1 MIVVNK
7 CTPAFSLKNPK
18 DAATATN
25 IVYLEVFA
33 DAISELTGG
42 GEIEDLPEGT
52 VIQPG
57 SVAYDAT
64 GKVAVYSSTGWS
76 EIQ

>member
-1 MIVVNK
+1 MIFVNK
-7 CTPAFSLKNPK
+7 CKPAFRLTNPK
-18 DAATATN
+18 DEATATN

-33 DAISELTGG
+33 DAISELSSGT
-42 GEIEDLPEGT
+42 IEDLPEGT

-57 SVAYDAT
+57 SIAYDAT

-76 EIQ
+76 EI